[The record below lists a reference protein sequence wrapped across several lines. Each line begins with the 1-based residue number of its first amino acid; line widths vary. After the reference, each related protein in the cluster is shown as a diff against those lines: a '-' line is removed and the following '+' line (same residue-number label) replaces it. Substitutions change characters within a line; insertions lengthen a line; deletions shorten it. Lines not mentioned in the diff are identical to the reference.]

1 MILETL
7 SHRMDK
13 EFDIRLVKLYKQSY
27 DWLFR
32 VAINMT
38 KNVPDAQDLVQSLFL
53 YLLEKRNEKLFYKD
67 TMNLLYCHRFLRSR
81 FINSKNRG
89 KKSVATEWFDDEIG
103 DEEYDTEIDNQIME
117 SYESVQTELDRL
129 KNTALWADAQIFSYY
144 FNSDDSLS
152 QLAKKLKVSKSTVFL
167 SVKRIKLYLK
177 EVINNPFD
185 V

>member
-1 MILETL
+1 MKLETL
-7 SHRMDK
+7 SHRMDN
-13 EFDIRLVKLYKQSY
+13 EFDKRLIKLHKESY

-38 KNVPDAQDLVQSLFL
+38 KNVPDAEDLVQSLFV

-81 FINSKNRG
+81 FLNSINRA
-89 KKSVATEWFDDEIG
+89 KKSVATESFDDNIEE
-103 DEEYDTEIDNQIME
+103 DEYDMDIDNDIME
-117 SYESVQTELDRL
+117 RYNDVQNELDRL
-129 KNTALWADAQIFSYY
+129 KNTALWADAQIFIYY
-144 FNSDDSLS
+144 FNSEDSLS

-167 SVKRIKLYLK
+167 SVKRIKIYLK
-177 EVINNPFD
+177 EVIKNPFD